1 MLPGASFL
9 LSAMKAKDWGFP
21 DGLVVKNLPANA
33 GHMGSIPGL
42 GTKIP
47 HIVRQLSLCATT
59 TEACMS

>member
-1 MLPGASFL
+1 MQAWDRDLDTLKVGNRNFSGV
-9 LSAMKAKDWGFP
+9 S
-21 DGLVVKNLPANA
+21 VVKNLPANA